1 MDKERITVFRVL
13 SNVFSSVGVV
23 NIAKLVVAMI
33 IPSLAFFVL
42 SICSG
47 LIVGSAA
54 IMSGSSVGEI
64 LLCVIAG
71 LVVIFGICIPLSVG
85 IYSIARGYQDTHEII
100 FSNILVCF
108 KENMVLKSIGLSF
121 LLTII
126 IAVGIILFIIPG
138 IIFAFMFA
146 FAFFV
151 MLDNPELGI
160 LDIISLSAKLA
171 KGYKFKIFLYNI
183 VLGIIPGLLYI
194 LLRESIAGIAIYFII
209 SLVVSALTFLG
220 LSFFYMDSVET
231 QNRVESME

>member
-1 MDKERITVFRVL
+1 MYKERITVGKVL

-23 NIAKLVVAMI
+23 NIVKFVVAMI

-54 IMSGSSVGEI
+54 IMSGSSIGEI

-71 LVVIFGICIPLSVG
+71 LVMIFGICIPLSVG
-85 IYSIARGYQDTHEII
+85 IYSIARGYQDTHEITI
-100 FSNILVCF
+100 SNILVCF
-108 KENMVLKSIGLSF
+108 KKNMILKSIGLSF

-126 IAVGIILFIIPG
+126 ITVGIILFVIPG
-138 IIFAFMFA
+138 IILAFMFA

-151 MLDNPELGI
+151 MIDNPELGI
-160 LDIISLSAKLA
+160 LDIISLSAKLT
-171 KGYKFKIFLYNI
+171 KGYKLKIFGYNI
-183 VLGIIPGLLYI
+183 LLGIIPGILYI
-194 LLRESIAGIAIYFII
+194 ILRESIAGIVVYFII

-220 LSFFYMDSVET
+220 LSFFYMDSIEMK
-231 QNRVESME
+231 NRVESRE